1 MVGAVSHPFAVE
13 SHCHLETETQIV
25 VSEEASSLC
34 VAVADSGTTLFEAW
48 SDDLELIPLAQTN
61 KVLQPSIRLVF
72 IYFIYFLF
80 FMAWI
85 GGLGATLE
93 IGFLN

>member
-1 MVGAVSHPFAVE
+1 M
-13 SHCHLETETQIV
+13 

-34 VAVADSGTTLFEAW
+34 VAVVDSGTTLSEAW
-48 SDDLELIPLAQTN
+48 SDNLELVPLAQTN
-61 KVLQPSIRLVF
+61 KELQPSIRQF
-72 IYFIYFLF
+72 FFFL
-80 FMAWI
+80 MAWI